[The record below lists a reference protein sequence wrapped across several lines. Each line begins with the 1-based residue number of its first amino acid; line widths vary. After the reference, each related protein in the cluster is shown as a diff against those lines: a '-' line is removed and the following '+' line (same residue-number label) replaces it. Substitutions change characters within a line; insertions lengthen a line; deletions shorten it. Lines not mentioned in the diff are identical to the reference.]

1 MNMLNKAH
9 EPLPLADFQR
19 WMVSVVTHF
28 GTDDQAWNSDV
39 ATAELSHDRAF
50 KNVLPSKTLT
60 EYDRIGIYR
69 RMYFLRMRD
78 SLAVDFPSVLHLLGK
93 PQFEELT
100 EQYFTA
106 HPSNSYTLNDTG
118 LKFPS
123 FMRSTTLPDKEFI
136 AQLAELELAI
146 SAVME
151 APEVPPIS
159 AVDIAG
165 IPPDAWDTAIFTAVE
180 AFSLHE
186 FAYPVHDYFCAVE
199 DKHNEFPNI
208 QPHPNFV
215 YIHRSKF
222 HTQHYALRAEEYR
235 LLELLIQGTTLGEAF
250 EAVQQVFT
258 NEQTNLEELQA
269 RISSRFQEWIMN
281 GVFAAIRT

>member
-1 MNMLNKAH
+1 MTMPKEAH

-39 ATAELSHDRAF
+39 ATAELSHDRALQ
-50 KNVLPSKTLT
+50 NVLPSKTLT

-93 PQFEELT
+93 SQFEELT

-136 AQLAELELAI
+136 A
-146 SAVME
+146 
-151 APEVPPIS
+151 
-159 AVDIAG
+159 
-165 IPPDAWDTAIFTAVE
+165 
-180 AFSLHE
+180 
-186 FAYPVHDYFCAVE
+186 
-199 DKHNEFPNI
+199 
-208 QPHPNFV
+208 
-215 YIHRSKF
+215 
-222 HTQHYALRAEEYR
+222 
-235 LLELLIQGTTLGEAF
+235 
-250 EAVQQVFT
+250 
-258 NEQTNLEELQA
+258 
-269 RISSRFQEWIMN
+269 
-281 GVFAAIRT
+281 